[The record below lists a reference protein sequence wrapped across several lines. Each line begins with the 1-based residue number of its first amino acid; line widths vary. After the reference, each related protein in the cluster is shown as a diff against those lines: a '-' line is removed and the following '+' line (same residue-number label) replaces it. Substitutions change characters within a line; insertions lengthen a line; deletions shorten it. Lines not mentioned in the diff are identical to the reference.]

1 MITDIARKYKTIII
15 YDLHDEQ
22 NKERKNV
29 KMNNTIVKTDNTDKK
44 KRQMKDQKR
53 KEMSVSE
60 HGIFSLSER
69 QRPKQKIGREYLY
82 SRVLYR

>member
-1 MITDIARKYKTIII
+1 MI
-15 YDLHDEQ
+15 
-22 NKERKNV
+22 
-29 KMNNTIVKTDNTDKK
+29 NTIVKTDNTDK
-44 KRQMKDQKR
+44 KR

-60 HGIFSLSER
+60 HGIFSLSKR

>member
-1 MITDIARKYKTIII
+1 M

-22 NKERKNV
+22 NKERRNE
-29 KMNNTIVKTDNTDKK
+29 KMINTIAKTDNTDKK

-60 HGIFSLSER
+60 
-69 QRPKQKIGREYLY
+69 QRKW
-82 SRVLYR
+82 

>member
-1 MITDIARKYKTIII
+1 MI
-15 YDLHDEQ
+15 
-22 NKERKNV
+22 
-29 KMNNTIVKTDNTDKK
+29 NTIVKTDNTNK

-60 HGIFSLSER
+60 HGIFSLSKR